1 MDGDF
6 GPNVKRAVVAYQKAH
21 GAKADGVVGPE
32 TWSHL
37 EKQLPGEREN
47 LGKTPVAE
55 LPNVGKVATATAAA
69 VSLGQAKAQLEAA
82 AAQVGGLAGQV
93 AGIPRLADAA
103 EALASGVV
111 AVAGLVG
118 VAALPYAGYEWL
130 RSRWTYEGVAA

>member
-82 AAQVGGLAGQV
+82 AAQVGGLA
-93 AGIPRLADAA
+93 ALDLPREVPRDGEERL
-103 EALASGVV
+103 L
-111 AVAGLVG
+111 LVRHPG
-118 VAALPYAGYEWL
+118 GSCARRHTSSTPRSTNRSVSPL
-130 RSRWTYEGVAA
+130 RR

>member
-93 AGIPRLADAA
+93 GIDQDLCAPLC
-103 EALASGVV
+103 SG
-111 AVAGLVG
+111 GLVAHDAPS
-118 VAALPYAGYEWL
+118 VPHVFSRKQRRIIAFL
-130 RSRWTYEGVAA
+130 RKL